1 MTERNLASLRSTQ
14 RKVET
19 RTKIELGGLVIKAGL
34 SDELR
39 SVILGALLSSAEALN
54 GANGDQLREMFK
66 QRGDAA
72 FRT

>member
-1 MTERNLASLRSTQ
+1 MTERSLASLRSTQ